1 MFKEIEKIAGKNT
14 PLCEAIQGVYALCEG
29 VAAPTAVA
37 YSMLDDRFAQGGEI
51 NTDELADSVRM
62 VVANDQSLYNM
73 LMNTRT
79 KAHGIAW
86 LALQHIF
93 TDYLEYNESPK
104 TELSSEQ
111 IKRWFA
117 RHGVDYQVAMAPA
130 VAKVEELR
138 EEDRA

>member
-1 MFKEIEKIAGKNT
+1 MFKEIEEIAGKDT

-29 VAAPTAVA
+29 VSPQTAVA
-37 YSMLDDRFAQGGEI
+37 YSMLDDRFAPTGEI
-51 NTDELADSVRM
+51 DTADLADSVRM

-93 TDYLEYNESPK
+93 TEFLEYNESPK
-104 TELSSEQ
+104 TDLSSEQ

-138 EEDRA
+138 EEDRT